1 MIRLFFKRFADLVLG
16 IIITTI
22 FALTALVP
30 EPTPVLNAANIIL
43 APFFL
48 GFIPGYALVSTM
60 YPAQSDITTTV
71 RYILAILWS
80 LMLAPLAA
88 LALYF
93 SPIGLE
99 IRDWKLLIG
108 ALVVYLFFIGIIQ
121 RTRTPLEERFQP
133 VIWITPE
140 ISLHRRLETNTTIV
154 QIDRVR
160 LGLLLS
166 TIILLCSIIY
176 AVFAFE
182 RHAPYTEFY
191 VQIEKNT
198 PPLTA
203 PSLAAQRPSAV
214 VDTLASN
221 AIYDLWIVNRENRR
235 AQYTV
240 AQKTGVEEAT
250 YVSSFTLTDNEQKQ
264 VRITLTNVK
273 TAQESIIFLLFID
286 DDSTPYRTISFI
298 P

>member
-16 IIITTI
+16 IIVTTI

-30 EPTPVLNAANIIL
+30 ESTPLLSAANIIL
-43 APFFL
+43 APLFL

-80 LMLAPLAA
+80 MMLAPLIA

-93 SPIGLE
+93 TPIGLE
-99 IRDWKLLIG
+99 IREWKLLFS
-108 ALVVYLFFIGIIQ
+108 ALAVYLFFIGIIQ

-140 ISLHRRLETNTTIV
+140 ISIRRRLETDTAII
-154 QIDRVR
+154 QIDRMR

-166 TIILLCSIIY
+166 TIILFCSIVY
-176 AVFAFE
+176 AVFIFE
-182 RHAPYTEFY
+182 RHDPYTEFY
-191 VQIEKNT
+191 VQIEKKST
-198 PPLTA
+198 PLA
-203 PSLAAQRPSAV
+203 SPSFAQQGPSVV
-214 VDTLASN
+214 VDDLASSS
-221 AIYDLWIVNRENRR
+221 AYDLWVVNRENRR

-240 AQKTGVEEAT
+240 AQKTGTEEAI
-250 YVSSFTLTDNEQKQ
+250 YISSFTLTDNEQKQ
-264 VRITLTNVK
+264 VRITLANAK
-273 TAQESIIFLLFID
+273 TTQEAVTLLLFID
-286 DDSTPYRTISFI
+286 DDLTPYRTISFI